1 MNAPRIATVLVV
13 VALAVPTEALAQ
25 GDTLPVVGERVR
37 AQVAPQ
43 NCLSGCVASNLRGT
57 LTAVTADALVLELEG
72 QPGVPRSYPLTSLE
86 RLEVVRGKKSATGI
100 GAGVGCVA
108 GALLGMSAF
117 GRSRGEAQDL
127 ADAVP
132 NADDMVEMV
141 VFAGMGGMLGAGLGA
156 LIGSFIKFDR
166 WEEVPLRELRIQPSP
181 IAADAVSLSVSLRLS
196 RGAER

>member
-1 MNAPRIATVLVV
+1 
-13 VALAVPTEALAQ
+13 
-25 GDTLPVVGERVR
+25 
-37 AQVAPQ
+37 
-43 NCLSGCVASNLRGT
+43 
-57 LTAVTADALVLELEG
+57 
-72 QPGVPRSYPLTSLE
+72 
-86 RLEVVRGKKSATGI
+86 
-100 GAGVGCVA
+100 
-108 GALLGMSAF
+108 MSAF